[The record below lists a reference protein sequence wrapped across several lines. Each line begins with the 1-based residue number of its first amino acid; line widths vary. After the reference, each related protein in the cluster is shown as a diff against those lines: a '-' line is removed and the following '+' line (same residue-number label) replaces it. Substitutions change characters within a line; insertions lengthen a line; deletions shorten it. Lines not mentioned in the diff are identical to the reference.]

1 MNVAFEEVLIVD
13 WSSETCS
20 AELDGDDFPSS
31 VIFDLESESS
41 KPALSF
47 YSRYHIVTTK
57 IPEIM
62 DAIDA
67 KGREVGLVEDSTHG
81 SGDNVCC
88 VSGEGFCLE
97 DQPRRKC
104 TEDDFFYEQEK
115 FYDISNAGYAW
126 SDILEVA
133 DETKA
138 IAIANDQEK
147 SILNWFETQ
156 QENQY
161 IKRAGYDEEKVD
173 LDMAFSG
180 IAPESL
186 TDGAETLN
194 NDDYYDADP
203 IEENEKL
210 QKANRLQFSGAGGSY
225 QMTLNRASSV
235 EFSTMTCES
244 PKIMKV
250 SLLVVHAPHRKI
262 HIYPAM
268 H

>member
-13 WSSETCS
+13 WSNETCS

-41 KPALSF
+41 KSALSF

-62 DAIDA
+62 NAIDA
-67 KGREVGLVEDSTHG
+67 KGREVELVLDSTYEA
-81 SGDNVCC
+81 GDNVCC
-88 VSGEGFCLE
+88 VSGQGFCLE

-104 TEDDFFYEQEK
+104 TEDDYVFELEK
-115 FYDISNAGYAW
+115 FDEITNAGFAW
-126 SDILEVA
+126 SDILEAA
-133 DETKA
+133 DLTKT

-147 SILNWFETQ
+147 SILNWFESQ
-156 QENQY
+156 EENQY

-186 TDGAETLN
+186 TDGAVPLG
-194 NDDYYDADP
+194 DDYYYADP
-203 IEENEKL
+203 IEENENL
-210 QKANRLQFSGAGGSY
+210 QNANRLQFSGAGGSY
-225 QMTLNRASSV
+225 QMTLNRASSI

-244 PKIMKV
+244 ENIMKV
-250 SLLVVHAPHRKI
+250 SLLVVHLPYLMI